1 MDKKVELQKFIGDKI
16 KFFRESQG
24 ISQEKL
30 GELLGTTKQTVSR
43 YETGKRSANQD
54 VLFKLSDIFGVSI
67 DEFFPPREDYVSI
80 VKEDTAEYNVNN
92 SYVFFDKDISAGIP
106 EYVEG
111 VTERE
116 TRKITLPNSIM
127 GKWAG
132 HKDVFI
138 TRINGDSMNNVM
150 EDGALIAVKP
160 VELSQL
166 KNGDIVV
173 YCYDGEYAV
182 KRFYKYDNKIIFRPD
197 SSDIRFTDLEIDLN
211 DENLD
216 LKIHGKVVVY
226 IVELD

>member
-1 MDKKVELQKFIGDKI
+1 MELQKFIGDKI

-24 ISQEKL
+24 MSQEKL

-80 VKEDTAEYNVNN
+80 VEEDTAEYNVSTNN

-160 VELSQL
+160 IELSQL

-211 DENLD
+211 YENLD
-216 LKIHGKVVVY
+216 LKIHGKVVLY